1 MCAHAVRVS
10 LKSVAGVDTVDV
22 SLAKGLA
29 SVTLKPANTATLK
42 QLGDAIAK
50 NGFSMKQSEATIEGQ
65 VVQEAGKIKLQITG
79 SNEKLELVPD
89 SSAASAAGSLVGKTL
104 VGKTVEVTGMIPE
117 APKGKTPELIRY
129 RTIVEKK

>member
-89 SSAASAAGSLVGKTL
+89 SSAASAAGSLVGKT
-104 VGKTVEVTGMIPE
+104 VEVTGMIPE